1 VALDYFTL
9 AELRALPDVTENG
22 FTDAKITSAG
32 EFMQAA
38 VESACQASF
47 VGRSTVETL
56 DGTGGT
62 TLRLKTPYVLSITS
76 VTVDGVTLT
85 DQFTVDAGIL
95 ERRTSGTYT
104 PQPWTRGRRNIV
116 VTYSAGY
123 SSTPPS
129 DIKDAVMWAV
139 RDRLITQGSQNGID
153 VRRTSVTNDIG
164 GTIQYVLPGEN
175 RPTGYPELDA
185 VIARWS
191 RKLNTVTYP

>member
-1 VALDYFTL
+1 MTLDYFTL
-9 AELRALPDVTENG
+9 VEFRTLPDVPSGTYS
-22 FTDAKITSAG
+22 DAKVTTAA
-32 EFMQAA
+32 EFMQEA
-38 VESACQASF
+38 VEGACQAYF
-47 VGRSTVETL
+47 VGRAVVETL

-62 TLRLKTPYVLSITS
+62 TLRLKTPHVLSITS

-95 ERRTSGTYT
+95 ERRTAGTYT
-104 PQPWTRGRRNIV
+104 PQRWTQGRRNVV
-116 VTYSAGY
+116 VTYQAGY
-123 SSTPPS
+123 ATAPPK

-139 RDRLITQGSQNGID
+139 RDRLISQGTQNGID
-153 VRRTSVTNDIG
+153 VRRTSMTNDLG
-164 GTIQYVLPGEN
+164 GTVQYVLPGEK

>member
-1 VALDYFTL
+1 MTLDYFTL
-9 AELRALPDVTENG
+9 AELRALPDVTAGE
-22 FTDAKITSAG
+22 FTDAQITTAG
-32 EFMQAA
+32 EFMQEA
-38 VESACQASF
+38 VEGACQASF

-62 TLRLKTPYVLSITS
+62 SLRLKTPHVISITS

-95 ERRTSGTYT
+95 ERRTAGTYT
-104 PQPWTRGRRNIV
+104 PQPWTRGRRNVV

-123 SSTPPS
+123 SSTVPK
-129 DIKDAVMWAV
+129 DIKDAVMWAA
-139 RDRLITQGSQNGID
+139 RDRLISQSSQNGVD
-153 VRRTSVTNDIG
+153 VRRTSMTNDF
-164 GTIQYVLPGEN
+164 GTVQYVLPGEN

-185 VIARWS
+185 VISRWA

>member
-9 AELRALPDVTENG
+9 AELRALPDVTEGG
-22 FTDAKITSAG
+22 FTDAQITFEA
-32 EFMQAA
+32 EVMQSA

-47 VGRSTVETL
+47 VGRATVETL

-62 TLRLKTPYVLSITS
+62 TLRLKTPYVISITS

-95 ERRTSGTYT
+95 ERRTAGTYT
-104 PQPWTRGRRNIV
+104 SQPWTRGRRNIV

-123 SSTPPS
+123 SSSPPS
-129 DIKDAVMWAV
+129 DIKGAVMWAV
-139 RDRLITQGSQNGID
+139 RDRLLTKGSQNGID
-153 VRRTSVTNDIG
+153 VRRTSVTNDLG
-164 GTIQYVLPGEN
+164 GTVQYVLPGEK

-185 VIARWS
+185 VIARWAN
-191 RKLNTVTYP
+191 KLNSVTYP